1 MEDVTTKAEDIVTT
15 PDGRYISSSIL
26 THPFKPMHNV
36 AESQIIQE
44 DREHLVI
51 KLITLPSYSEKDTQ
65 YLMDEFRKRL
75 GDDMKIKI
83 EFVDSIPRTASGKF
97 RWVISKVPLGM

>member
-1 MEDVTTKAEDIVTT
+1 MEDVTTKAEDIITT

-26 THPFKPMHNV
+26 THPFKPVHNV

-44 DREHLVI
+44 DREHVLV
-51 KLITLPSYSEKDTQ
+51 KLIVRPDYSDDDTN
-65 YLMDEFRKRL
+65 YLLSELKKRL
-75 GDDMKIKI
+75 GEGIKIEI

-97 RWVISKVPLGM
+97 RWVISKVPLEF